1 TMNKSLECRWQRN
14 SSKTVSEI
22 PGALQSQSRHMYS
35 RSTTRWPIIGLEAGF
50 EDSGH
55 SGRWFVRLLAAL

>member
-22 PGALQSQSRHMYS
+22 PGALQREMVLLCKSYWRYLLAERPPSLSSQSSISYS
-35 RSTTRWPIIGLEAGF
+35 RIRSMG
-50 EDSGH
+50 
-55 SGRWFVRLLAAL
+55 